1 MKLPVIRSVA
11 AGLLFTSAALH
22 AQPTVRGQVLDRLGS
37 PLAGSRV
44 ELVPIPTGYQQGL
57 GRLAGRDPLAVATA
71 KTDTFGRF
79 LLAAGGPGVFAV
91 RVSAAGRIPLTF
103 EPLPLVEETELP
115 PAALPEDAGAAL
127 VVRDAVGH
135 PAAGVWV
142 LAEGEEETS
151 LLGGWRIAPRVG
163 RTAGDGSLTLP
174 RLANEKLRVRAFFGA
189 GIEEVWEAFPGDL
202 RLSISQ
208 FLERRLRV
216 VDSKGQ
222 GVADVLVRLGDAAW
236 PVGLTDGEGRLA
248 IRTRADRS
256 VRVRLA
262 TVDGRRLATNLGLA
276 RAGDGPTEEESLVLE
291 DALFQVGRVRQEEDA
306 RPLAGAL
313 VWSGTDPGAFS
324 LTDPEGHYRI
334 PSPKGS
340 ALWLEANAPGRL
352 PKRALVEPRRSGAGP
367 APTLALM
374 RAGEI
379 VGRVVDAK
387 GAAISTAWVS
397 ALSATEPAAKK
408 EKTVPRQQQT
418 RPAGAATA
426 ANGGFRLGRLRPGEL
441 YSIRAAKPGFLPST
455 TTAMVPV
462 SSGRPTS
469 VTLVLAPTRAA
480 IGRVLDVNGWPVAR
494 AEIRLAQTETSA
506 SALPSSRRREPPD
519 GVSDARGRFTAAAI
533 PALALDIEVLRSGY
547 ARSVIR
553 NFKVPPGPG
562 PVDFGAITLRPGV
575 AVTGIVMDGRDQ
587 PISGARVYRV
597 EELDAPSE
605 LAERLRDVSPETTT
619 GADGRFSL
627 SDQARDLPIHLLVS
641 ARGFLPSTARGV
653 RPPASSLRIRLE
665 AGTRFVGRVLDTDRL
680 PVARANVALSWQA
693 TALGHEFPIGP
704 PVVKTAI
711 TGREGRFEVADMPS
725 GRAELSVSATGF
737 VAVEE
742 IQVSLPQ
749 ASGKEETVVLAH
761 GSTLEGRVSTTAGD
775 PVPGV
780 RISAGLATCFSD
792 DDGAFRTDGVPSE
805 PLLVVAFHPHYPIYR
820 QKTKIEEGVNHLEV
834 TFEAGSAVRGRVVD
848 EVGTPVAGATA
859 ILQPDGRGAASNTA
873 STDFEG
879 VFTLEPVPAGRYR
892 LSATAPGYMVIELE
906 QPVTVGRESVEGL
919 EIKLEKGGA
928 VTGQILGLTA
938 DELSRVAVR
947 AEHESGESRYA
958 EVDATGKYALRH
970 LRAGGWLI
978 QAFLI
983 EGRRQARAR
992 VLLAPGGEETQDLR
1006 FGGGL
1011 TLSGKVL
1018 YHDQALADARV
1029 SIRGQRLAVER
1040 SLITDYEGS
1049 FRFEDLDAD
1058 TYLLGLNQT
1067 SELVVHNETIELA
1080 SDRDILIQIERQTV
1094 AGTVKDKNNEDPIA
1108 DAMVTLQHL
1117 ADDDGPEFL
1126 IGDASDTSGTF
1137 RLERVPPG
1145 RYRLRVSHEGYSPA
1159 EDPVEVAHGSDLL
1172 GLQVALQSTQGA
1184 ELVVRRASGSIPALL
1199 HLKLLS
1205 PSGTPV
1211 LAESRQV
1218 GEGGRVRLSSV
1229 PYGSWVLLAAS
1240 AGGALTSVQLSVPG
1254 KPVELTLPDAAHLD
1268 VRVSS
1273 LTTSDAI
1280 GTVSIIS
1287 TNGQALQMLDLGGI
1301 LKQSWPLIAGRGTVE
1316 AVPAGNW
1323 VVSATASDG
1332 RSWSLPVKTDGRT
1345 PLQIDLSERQVVAIN
1360 PLLRHL

>member
-1 MKLPVIRSVA
+1 MKPPVIRSVA
-11 AGLLFTSAALH
+11 AWLLFTSAALH

-37 PLAGSRV
+37 PLVGSRV

-57 GRLAGRDPLAVATA
+57 GRLAGREPLAVVTA

-79 LLAAGGPGVFAV
+79 LLAAGDPGVFAV

-127 VVRDAVGH
+127 LVRDAAGQ

-142 LAEGEEETS
+142 LAEGEEDTS
-151 LLGGWRIAPRVG
+151 VLGGWRIAPRVG
-163 RTAGDGSLTLP
+163 RTAGNGSLTLP

-202 RLSISQ
+202 RLSTSQ

-216 VDSKGQ
+216 VDSKGH

-248 IRTRADRS
+248 IRTPADRS

-262 TVDGRRLATNLGLA
+262 AVDGRRLAMNLGPA
-276 RAGDGPTEEESLVLE
+276 RAGDGRTEEESLVLE
-291 DALFQVGRVRQEEDA
+291 DAPFQVGHVRQEEDA
-306 RPLAGAL
+306 HPLAGAL

-324 LTDPEGHYRI
+324 LTDPEGRYRI
-334 PSPKGS
+334 PSPNGS
-340 ALWLEANAPGRL
+340 AFWLEANAPGRL

-367 APTLALM
+367 APTLSLM

-379 VGRVVDAK
+379 VGRAVDAK

-397 ALSATEPAAKK
+397 ALSATEPVAKK
-408 EKTVPRQQQT
+408 EKPVPRQQQT

-426 ANGGFRLGRLRPGEL
+426 ADGGFRLGRLRPGEL
-441 YSIRAAKPGFLPST
+441 YSIQAAKPGFLPST
-455 TTAMVPV
+455 TTALVPV

-480 IGRVLDVNGWPVAR
+480 IGRVLDVNGRPVAG
-494 AEIRLAQTETSA
+494 AEVRLAQTETSA

-519 GVSDARGRFTAAAI
+519 AVSDVRGRFTAATI

-562 PVDFGAITLRPGV
+562 PVNFGAITLRPGAV
-575 AVTGIVMDGRDQ
+575 VTGIVMDVRDQ

-605 LAERLRDVSPETTT
+605 LAERLRDVSPEATT

-641 ARGFLPSTARGV
+641 ARGFLPSTTRGV

-665 AGTRFVGRVLDTDRL
+665 AGTRFVGLVLDTDRL

-693 TALGHEFPIGP
+693 TALGHYDFPIGP
-704 PVVKTAI
+704 PVVKTAT
-711 TGREGRFEVADMPS
+711 TGRDGRFEVADMPT
-725 GRAELSVSATGF
+725 GHAELAVSATGF

-749 ASGKEETVVLAH
+749 APGKEEMVVLAR

-775 PVPGV
+775 PVPGA

-792 DDGAFRTDGVPSE
+792 DDGAFRTDGVPSG

-820 QKTKIEEGVNHLEV
+820 QKTKVEEGVNHLEV

-848 EVGTPVAGATA
+848 GTGAPVAGATA
-859 ILQPDGRGAASNTA
+859 ILQPDGRGATSNTA

-879 VFTLEPVPAGRYR
+879 LFTLEPVPTGRYR
-892 LSATAPGYMVIELE
+892 LSATAPGYMVTELE
-906 QPVTVGRESVEGL
+906 QPVTVGRESIEGL
-919 EIKLEKGGA
+919 EIKLERGGA
-928 VTGQILGLTA
+928 VTGQILGLAA

-947 AEHESGESRYA
+947 AEHESGESNYA

-983 EGRRQARAR
+983 EGGRQARAR
-992 VLLAPGGEETQDLR
+992 VLLAPGGEETRDLR

-1029 SIRGQRLAVER
+1029 SIRGQRLAIER

-1067 SELVVHNETIELA
+1067 SELVVHNETVELA

-1145 RYRLRVSHEGYSPA
+1145 RYRLKVSHEGYSPA
-1159 EDPVEVAHGSDLL
+1159 EDPIEVAHGNDLL
-1172 GLQVALQSTQGA
+1172 GLQVALQPTQGA

-1199 HLKLLS
+1199 HLRLLS

-1211 LAESRQV
+1211 LAESRPV
-1218 GEGGRVRLSSV
+1218 GNDGKVRLSSV
-1229 PYGSWVLLAAS
+1229 PAGSWMLLASS
-1240 AGGALTSVQLSVPG
+1240 AGGALSSAHITVPG
-1254 KPVELTLPDAAHLD
+1254 DPMTLILPDAARLAI
-1268 VRVSS
+1268 RVPS
-1273 LTTSDAI
+1273 LVTSDAI
-1280 GTVSIIS
+1280 AAVSIIG
-1287 TNGQALQMLDLGGI
+1287 TDGQALQALDLGGI
-1301 LKQSWPLIAGRGTVE
+1301 LKQSWPLVAGRGTVE
-1316 AVPAGNW
+1316 AIPAGNW
-1323 VVSATASDG
+1323 IVSATTSDG
-1332 RSWSLPVKTDGRT
+1332 RSWSRPVKTDGRT
-1345 PLQIDLSERQVVAIN
+1345 PLQIDLE
-1360 PLLRHL
+1360 